1 MPGHYLNAQAAARG
15 IVAAGAS
22 LFSRGLATGSSG
34 NVSVRLA
41 DGRVMISPT
50 NCSLGSLDP
59 TVLSLIDEAGEHLD
73 GPVPSKE
80 WPLHLA
86 MYRARASA
94 GAIVHLHAT
103 HSAAVSCMDGLDH
116 ADCLPP
122 LTAYQV
128 MKFGRLP
135 MTGWFR
141 PGDPGLAPAIEALAR
156 EHPAILLA
164 NHGPLVAGR
173 DMADAM
179 NRIEELEETA
189 RLFLLL
195 RGTPTRTLTP
205 AQIEELEG
213 CFGSANYPESNA

>member
-1 MPGHYLNAQAAARG
+1 MPGDDMSPADL

-34 NVSVRLA
+34 NLSVRLEG
-41 DGRVMISPT
+41 GRILVSPT
-50 NCSLGSLDP
+50 NVSLGALCPDA
-59 TVLSLIDEAGEHLD
+59 LSLIDPDGVHLD
-73 GPVPSKE
+73 GPAPSKE

-86 MYRARASA
+86 MYRARPGA

-135 MTGWFR
+135 MTDWFR
-141 PGDPGLAPAIEALAR
+141 PGDPALAPAIEALAIS
-156 EHPAILLA
+156 HPAILLA
-164 NHGPLVAGR
+164 NHGPLVSGR

-195 RGTPTRTLTP
+195 RGSPIRSLTDE
-205 AQIEELEG
+205 QIRALEHA
-213 CFGSANYPESNA
+213 FGSANQSEKSA

>member
-1 MPGHYLNAQAAARG
+1 VPGYDLTIADE
-15 IVAAGAS
+15 IVAAGRS
-22 LFSRGLATGSSG
+22 LFGRGLATGSSG
-34 NVSVRLA
+34 NLSARLA
-41 DGRVMISPT
+41 DGRVLISPT
-50 NCSLGSLDP
+50 NSSLGALDAP
-59 TVLSLIDEAGEHLD
+59 SLSLVDSEGGHLAG
-73 GPVPSKE
+73 PSPSKE

-86 MYRARASA
+86 MYRARPSA

-103 HSAAVSCMDGLDH
+103 HSAAVSCMDGLDY

-135 MTGWFR
+135 MTPWFR
-141 PGDPGLAPAIEALAR
+141 PGDPGLAPAIEDLACA
-156 EHPAILLA
+156 HPAILLA

-173 DMADAM
+173 DLADAM

-195 RGTPTRTLTP
+195 RGSAVRTLTP
-205 AQIEELEG
+205 PQIADLEDT
-213 CFGSANYPESNA
+213 FGAANSPESKA

>member
-1 MPGHYLNAQAAARG
+1 MPGYDLTIADE
-15 IVAAGAS
+15 IVTAGRS
-22 LFSRGLATGSSG
+22 LFGRGLATGSSG
-34 NVSVRLA
+34 NLSARLA
-41 DGRVMISPT
+41 DGRVLISPT
-50 NCSLGSLDP
+50 NSSLGAFDAES
-59 TVLSLIDEAGEHLD
+59 LSLVDGEGGHLAG
-73 GPVPSKE
+73 PAPSKE

-86 MYRARASA
+86 MYRARPSA

-135 MTGWFR
+135 MTPWFR
-141 PGDPGLAPAIEALAR
+141 PGDPGLAPAIEDLAR
-156 EHPAILLA
+156 AHPAILLA

-173 DMADAM
+173 DLADAM

-189 RLFLLL
+189 KLFLLL
-195 RGTPTRTLTP
+195 RGSAVRTLTP
-205 AQIEELEG
+205 PQIADLEDK
-213 CFGSANYPESNA
+213 FGAANSPESKA